1 MHGKLHGKRFQRL
14 YLDILLAFGAAY
26 QQLMVRPQAL
36 CIKLSQ
42 EHYLRNRTGSDPA
55 CIRTLS
61 STVAC
66 PCKITFPSR
75 LLTVRLLLKRFHS
88 SWLSCQVPYSW
99 RIWWCVW
106 KVQNRSPAL
115 SALTGPALPGS
126 GLRTSP
132 SDGPASTIASAST
145 QMHTGNTVLFQLV
158 LSWLEQE
165 AREISQRS
173 CQRQACCSHSS
184 RSAERWVTVTAVYFT
199 QKCINT
205 EAVQVQIR

>member
-1 MHGKLHGKRFQRL
+1 MHVKLQRFLRL

-42 EHYLRNRTGSDPA
+42 EHHLRNRTGSDPA

-61 STVAC
+61 TVAC
-66 PCKITFPSR
+66 PWKITFLSR
-75 LLTVRLLLKRFHS
+75 LLTVRLLFKRFHS

-106 KVQNRSPAL
+106 KVQNRSPVL

-126 GLRTSP
+126 GPRTSP

-145 QMHTGNTVLFQLV
+145 QMHTGNMEVLFQLV

-165 AREISQRS
+165 AWET
-173 CQRQACCSHSS
+173 HSS
-184 RSAERWVTVTAVYFT
+184 PAKDKPAVLTLPRWAEWWVTVTDVYFT
-199 QKCINT
+199 QKFI
-205 EAVQVQIR
+205 QHRGGSG